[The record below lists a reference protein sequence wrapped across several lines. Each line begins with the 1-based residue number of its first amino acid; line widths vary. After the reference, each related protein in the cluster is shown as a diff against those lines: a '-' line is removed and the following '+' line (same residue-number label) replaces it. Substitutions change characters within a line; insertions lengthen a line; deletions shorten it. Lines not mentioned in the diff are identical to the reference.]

1 MISSE
6 SVFCRLDIKHVEA
19 MYFAVETRFIE
30 AGLNCSHDILTEE
43 HWKVIIAERRSRE
56 CVCDYKVLKALN
68 EISQRDIT
76 YSRSVNTAQARISV
90 TTDFSLFYFARY
102 RSY

>member
-6 SVFCRLDIKHVEA
+6 SGFFADLISSTSKHVL
-19 MYFAVETRFIE
+19 YSQTRYIE

-76 YSRSVNTAQARISV
+76 YSRSVNTNFR
-90 TTDFSLFYFARY
+90 DH
-102 RSY
+102 